1 MKSVTETASDGSA
14 YATIRSAK
22 PDADG
27 NLISRIVVKKIASTG
42 AVIQTVEKSTFTL
55 SRTKSVVTTVKDS
68 RNQLVKASANLTM
81 QGVLS
86 ATGSMLD
93 LNGYVTDR
101 IAREAGTRDVKITVT
116 VKDSRNK
123 VLYKLNVNKNQ
134 LSAGNELYVYAYEP
148 ETRHYA
154 MVNSSR
160 YAVSDAQSIAVRVP
174 DKGNYILLD
183 KAEMNRVSREILKTV
198 KLAKTSQTAAPG
210 KKVKI
215 SLDKGADT
223 QSIAKI
229 TYTSSN
235 KKVASVSKN
244 GTVKAKSKGTARIK
258 AAVTMKNGKT
268 KTLSMKIKV
277 R

>member
-1 MKSVTETASDGSA
+1 M
-14 YATIRSAK
+14 
-22 PDADG
+22 
-27 NLISRIVVKKIASTG
+27 
-42 AVIQTVEKSTFTL
+42 
-55 SRTKSVVTTVKDS
+55 
-68 RNQLVKASANLTM
+68 NQLVKASANLTM

-244 GTVKAKSKGTARIK
+244 GTVKAKSKGTAWIK
-258 AAVTMKNGKT
+258 AAVTMKNGRT